1 MAVKRYDGSAW
12 QTVAGLGAQGAAAT
26 SSSIATWVKTASGG
40 ETSVSG
46 NDDNS
51 QPLSYTVGQELVF
64 INGVLQKRDADY
76 TATTGNSITGL
87 TALTSGDIVSVWTV
101 NAFSVTNA
109 ISNTIMDAKGDLLT
123 ASGADVP
130 ARLAVG
136 SNNTVLT
143 ADSSTATGL
152 KWATPAS
159 GVVSTWTLLNAGG
172 TALTG
177 SGSITITGISNQKEI
192 LVLVDGASSTTT
204 NVIFG
209 LRPNSDSGIN
219 YSDFGWSFFAD
230 SAYAASNAAGYT
242 DGGYSG
248 STEIRLAQGSSNA
261 ASIVRAACHITSADQ
276 TGWKKFSTDGGATA
290 SGGSGARAYS
300 TQGLWEASAAITSI
314 NIFCNAGNFDAGT
327 VYVFGGA

>member
-64 INGVLQKRDADY
+64 INGVLQKRGADY

-136 SNNTVLT
+136 SNDTVLT

-152 KWATPAS
+152 KWATPSS
-159 GVVSTWTLLNAGG
+159 GPTGWALKNSGSTSITGVSTVTFSGLSSKRYLILLENVSTATAASDIWIRFNSDSAQNYSQFGG
-172 TALTG
+172 VILNRDPWARSNVSNISSYSTATRIIAARTSLNGYVGGATFVDLADSTGWKNFINTG
-177 SGSITITGISNQKEI
+177 SGYDNIS
-192 LVLVDGASSTTT
+192 DGA
-204 NVIFG
+204 
-209 LRPNSDSGIN
+209 D
-219 YSDFGWSFFAD
+219 
-230 SAYAASNAAGYT
+230 GY
-242 DGGYSG
+242 Y
-248 STEIRLAQGSSNA
+248 
-261 ASIVRAACHITSADQ
+261 
-276 TGWKKFSTDGGATA
+276 
-290 SGGSGARAYS
+290 
-300 TQGLWEASAAITSI
+300 TQGFYEASAAITSI
-314 NIFCNAGNFDAGT
+314 TITNSGGYNFDGSS
-327 VYVFGGA
+327 VCYILGAD